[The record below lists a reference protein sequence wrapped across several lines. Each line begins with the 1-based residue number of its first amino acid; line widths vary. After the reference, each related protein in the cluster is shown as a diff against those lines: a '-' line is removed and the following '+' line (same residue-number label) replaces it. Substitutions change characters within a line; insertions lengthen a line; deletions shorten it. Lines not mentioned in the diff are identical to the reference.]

1 VPELDGTNMDFTKL
15 RAAAL
20 KDGDDEEAVTVNT
33 RALID
38 KVLARYSGEW
48 TTLRELL
55 QNAADAQATSVTIK
69 FETLPSASV
78 PLSNTTNQSEILKH
92 VLLHH
97 TLRRLLVSNNGQAF
111 GVNDWS
117 RLKRIAEGNPDEAK
131 IGAFGVGFY
140 SVFADCEEPFV
151 SSGDQAMAFY
161 WKGNS
166 LFTRKLQLPPEE
178 ANPATSFV
186 LDYRN
191 TTTPMPN
198 LLSISQFLATSL
210 TFVALQNIELWV
222 DDWKIISLQK
232 KAASSVP
239 VPIARDVET
248 KTKEGLMQVRS
259 MDRESVQMDAAF
271 MNVVGWKPSIA
282 APRPGSY
289 ESGYGASSSDVPS
302 LRSFFSRLTTS
313 TKETQQ
319 KTKAMRDAQAMQEI
333 VLEDLTAVTTAHV
346 FLRVTTAVVKTSVS
360 SSFAS
365 ELERATKKPPPKT
378 TKLAIL
384 TSSYDETAASAKE
397 DLVAKTVDVFSSVL
411 PSKKPGG
418 RIFIGFPTHQT
429 TGAGMHLSAPSVIP
443 TVERESIDLNA
454 RWVRTWNIEM
464 LRVAGIMARLAFA
477 NEMADLS
484 AKFKRAVE
492 LAGNKINK
500 ELIAQFLPESLY
512 TLQTFTFGDST
523 PSSQVSQIIE
533 EAFWTTY
540 RKPFIE
546 IYSTQGVL
554 PTTNVRLA
562 LEDLSFVEGIP
573 VVPDGIANEP
583 FVNKLKDFGLL
594 TEITISDVRK
604 ELGSKALNKPQLIQ
618 FIGWA
623 GRKAINGDLDM
634 PTIQALMD
642 VAVATTG
649 DEGQGAVIALGS
661 IKNYHNVN
669 KIPADMPLPPTAIPF
684 ELTRQSSVNELHA
697 LSWEPLEIIPWLR
710 FVIETND
717 RRSPEQS
724 LTSSVK
730 FAAQVL
736 AILSRNWESLQQ
748 SKIAVAGL
756 LKNLTIIPTTAGMK
770 LPGEAFF
777 PSVKLFD
784 DLPTVTSCPGVKEK
798 FLAAIGVR
806 KTVDLETIFS
816 RLLSPTPDDKV
827 GEISPHKRH
836 MEVIKYLASVKDDIP
851 PEELKRLKNSQ
862 ICPAEAGPEGRE
874 NTLGTA
880 RLYRVSEL
888 YEPKDP
894 LRSLGLP
901 ILQWPGQSGNYRPG
915 TPEAR
920 FLSSLGL
927 RPYPSVPELIEMM
940 SSSDVKLRNKAMTY
954 FIANH
959 HTNGYAS
966 FDVFSTTKQFLPLQ
980 GTQRLVSP
988 AECFTNEKCAVLGFN
1003 ILLNELHIHANVSY
1017 ENLQSSPTANRI
1029 SEIWRSC
1036 KPTHHRV
1043 C

>member
-1 VPELDGTNMDFTKL
+1 MDFTKL

-20 KDGDDEEAVTVNT
+20 RDGDDEEAVTVNT

-55 QNAADAQATSVTIK
+55 QNAADAQATTVTIK

-78 PLSNTTNQSEILKH
+78 PLSNTTNQSEVLKH

-97 TLRRLLVSNNGQAF
+97 TLRRLLVSNDGLPF
-111 GVNDWS
+111 GVNDWA
-117 RLKRIAEGNPDEAK
+117 RLKRIAEGNPDETK

-166 LFTRKLQLPPEE
+166 LFTRKLQIPAEE
-178 ANPATSFV
+178 ANPNTSFV

-232 KAASSVP
+232 KAAPSVEI
-239 VPIARDVET
+239 PIARDVET

-259 MDRESVQMDAAF
+259 MDRESVQMDATF
-271 MNVVGWKPSIA
+271 MNVVGWKPSLTV
-282 APRPGSY
+282 PKPGTY
-289 ESGYGASSSDVPS
+289 DSGYGSNSTDVPS
-302 LRSFFSRLTTS
+302 LRSFFSRLTS
-313 TKETQQ
+313 SSSHTQL
-319 KTKAMRDAQAMQEI
+319 KTKAMREAQALQEV
-333 VLEDLTAVTTAHV
+333 VLEDLTALTTAHV
-346 FLRVTTAVVKTSVS
+346 FLRVTTAVVRTSVS
-360 SSFAS
+360 ASFAS

-397 DLVAKTVDVFSSVL
+397 SAVSKAVDIFSSVL

-464 LRVAGIMARLAFA
+464 LRVAGIMTRLAFA

-484 AKFKRAVE
+484 EKFKRAAE
-492 LAGNKINK
+492 LAGHGTKVKK
-500 ELIAQFLPESLY
+500 EQIAEFMPEALHI
-512 TLQTFTFGDST
+512 LRTFTFGDST
-523 PSSQVSQIIE
+523 PSSQVSHIIE
-533 EAFWTTY
+533 EAFWTAY
-540 RKPFIE
+540 KKPFIE
-546 IYSTQGVL
+546 VYSTRGVL

-562 LEDLSFVEGIP
+562 KEDLSGFVEGIP
-573 VVPDGIANEP
+573 VVPEALVEEG
-583 FVNKLKDFGLL
+583 FVNKLKEFGLI
-594 TEITISDVRK
+594 TDITISDVK
-604 ELGSKALNKPQLIQ
+604 QELEAKALNKSQLIQ

-623 GRKAINGDLDM
+623 GRKAITGDIDG
-634 PTIQALMD
+634 PTINSLME
-642 VAVATTG
+642 VAVATVG
-649 DEGQGAVIALGS
+649 EEDQGGVIALGS
-661 IKNYHNVN
+661 IKNYLNVN
-669 KIPADMPLPPTAIPF
+669 KIPAEVPTPPSTIPF
-684 ELTRQSSVNELHA
+684 QFTRQSSSNELQA
-697 LSWEPLEIIPWLR
+697 LGWEPLEIVPWLR
-710 FVIETND
+710 FLIETNNTRD
-717 RRSPEQS
+717 ASQN
-724 LTSSVK
+724 LTASVR

-736 AILSRNWESLQQ
+736 AILSKSWDTLSQ
-748 SKIAVAGL
+748 SSKTTVVEL
-756 LKNLTIIPTTAGMK
+756 LRYITVIPTTSGMK
-770 LPGEAFF
+770 QPGDAFF

-816 RLLSPTPDDKV
+816 RLLTPAPDAKE
-827 GEISPHKRH
+827 GEISTNKRH

-851 PEELKRLKNSQ
+851 AEDLKKLKNSR
-862 ICPAEAGPEGRE
+862 ICPAEAGPRGQE
-874 NTLGTA
+874 NTLATA
-880 RLYRVSEL
+880 KLYRVSEL
-888 YEPKDP
+888 FEPKETLRNLRLP
-894 LRSLGLP
+894 LLH
-901 ILQWPGQSGNYRPG
+901 WPGQLNNYRPG
-915 TPEAR
+915 SVEGR
-920 FLSSLGL
+920 FLTMLGL
-927 RPYPSVPELIEMM
+927 RAYPSVPELIDMM
-940 SSSDVKLRNKAMTY
+940 ASGEVELRNRAMVY

-959 HTNGYAS
+959 NINHYDA
-966 FDVFSTTKQFLPLQ
+966 FDVFSTTKPFLPLQ
-980 GTQRLVSP
+980 GDGSRLVSP

-1003 ILLNELHIHANVSY
+1003 ILKRELHNHASVSGY
-1017 ENLQSSPTANRI
+1017 KCYYVNF
-1029 SEIWRSC
+1029 
-1036 KPTHHRV
+1036 
-1043 C
+1043 

>member
-1 VPELDGTNMDFTKL
+1 MDFTKL

-78 PLSNTTNQSEILKH
+78 PLSNTTNQSEVLKH

-97 TLRRLLVSNNGQAF
+97 TLRRLLVSNNGLPF

-117 RLKRIAEGNPDEAK
+117 RLKRIAEGNPDETK

-210 TFVALQNIELWV
+210 TFVALENIELWV

-232 KAASSVP
+232 KAAPSVP

-248 KTKEGLMQVRS
+248 RTKEGLMQVKS
-259 MDRESVQMDAAF
+259 MYRESVQMDATF

-282 APRPGSY
+282 APKPGSY
-289 ESGYGASSSDVPS
+289 EAGYGSNSSDVPS
-302 LRSFFSRLTTS
+302 LRSFFSRLTSS
-313 TKETQQ
+313 TIPTQQ
-319 KTKAMRDAQAMQEI
+319 KTKTMREAQAMQDI
-333 VLEDLTAVTTAHV
+333 VLENLTAQTSAHV
-346 FLRVTTAVVKTSVS
+346 FLRVTTASVKTSVS
-360 SSFAS
+360 ASFAS
-365 ELERATKKPPPKT
+365 ELERATKKAPPKT
-378 TKLAIL
+378 TNLAIL

-397 DLVAKTVDVFSSVL
+397 NPVAKAVDVFSSVL
-411 PSKKPGG
+411 PGKKPGG

-484 AKFKRAVE
+484 AKLKRAAE
-492 LAGNKINK
+492 LVGNKLTK

-512 TLQTFTFGDST
+512 TLRTFTFGDST

-546 IYSTQGVL
+546 IYSSQGVL

-562 LEDLSFVEGIP
+562 LEDLSGFVEGIP
-573 VVPDGIANEP
+573 VVPDALVNEP
-583 FVNKLKDFGLL
+583 FVNKLKDFGLI
-594 TEITISDVRK
+594 TEITISDVKK
-604 ELGSKALNKPQLIQ
+604 ELEAKALSKSQLVQ

-623 GRKAINGDLDM
+623 GKKAINGDIDG
-634 PTIQALMD
+634 PTIHTLMD
-642 VAVATTG
+642 VAVATMS
-649 DEGQGAVIALGS
+649 DEGQGGIIALGS
-661 IKNYHNVN
+661 IKNYLNVN
-669 KIPADMPLPPTAIPF
+669 KIPADVPIPPTTIPF
-684 ELTRQSSVNELHA
+684 QFTCQSSANELQA
-697 LSWEPLEIIPWLR
+697 LGWEPLDIVPWLR
-710 FVIETND
+710 FLIETND
-717 RRSPEQS
+717 RRDADQS
-724 LTSSVK
+724 LVSSSK
-730 FAAQVL
+730 FAAKVL
-736 AILSRNWESLQQ
+736 AILSKSWDSPAVSSKEAVTSLLQH
-748 SKIAVAGL
+748 I
-756 LKNLTIIPTTAGMK
+756 TIVPTTSGMRK
-770 LPGEAFF
+770 PGDAFF
-777 PSVKLFD
+777 ASVKLFD
-784 DLPTVTSCPGVKEK
+784 DLPIVTSCPGVKEK

-806 KTVDLETIFS
+806 KTVDLETIFN
-816 RLLSPTPDDKV
+816 RLLSPSTDAKE
-827 GEISPHKRH
+827 GEISSHKRH

-851 PEELKRLKNSQ
+851 AEELKRLKNSQ
-862 ICPAEAGPEGRE
+862 ICPAEAGPKGQE
-874 NTLGTA
+874 NSLGTA

-888 YEPKDP
+888 FEPKDS
-894 LRSLGLP
+894 LRSLRLP
-901 ILQWPGQSGNYRPG
+901 ILQWPGQPGNYRPG
-915 TPEAR
+915 SQEGR
-920 FLSSLGL
+920 FLSALGL
-927 RPYPSVPELIEMM
+927 RAFPSVPELIDMM
-940 SSSDVKLRNKAMTY
+940 AASDIELRNKAMTY

-959 HTNGYAS
+959 HINGYAT
-966 FDVFSTTKQFLPLQ
+966 FDIFVTTKPFLPLL
-980 GTQRLVSP
+980 GEEKRLVSP

-1003 ILLNELHIHANVSY
+1003 ILIRELHIHANVS
-1017 ENLQSSPTANRI
+1017 
-1029 SEIWRSC
+1029 
-1036 KPTHHRV
+1036 
-1043 C
+1043 

>member
-1 VPELDGTNMDFTKL
+1 MDFTKL

-55 QNAADAQATSVTIK
+55 QNAADAQATSVTVK
-69 FETLPSASV
+69 FETLPSSSV
-78 PLSNTTNQSEILKH
+78 PISNTTNQSELLKH

-97 TLRRLLVSNNGQAF
+97 TLRRLLVSNNGQPF

-117 RLKRIAEGNPDEAK
+117 RLKRIAEGNPDEEK
-131 IGAFGVGFY
+131 VGAFGVGFY

-166 LFTRKLQLPPEE
+166 LFTRKLQLPVED
-178 ANPATSFV
+178 ANPDTSFV

-210 TFVALQNIELWV
+210 TFVALQSIDLWV
-222 DDWKIISLQK
+222 DGWKIISVQK
-232 KAASSVP
+232 KAAPGVA

-248 KTKEGLMQVRS
+248 RTKEGLMQVKS
-259 MDRESVQMDAAF
+259 MDRENVQMDATF
-271 MNVVGWKPSIA
+271 MNVVGWKPSIS
-282 APRPGSY
+282 APKPGSY
-289 ESGYGASSSDVPS
+289 DAGYGSNSSDMPS
-302 LRSFFSRLTTS
+302 LRSFFSRLTS
-313 TKETQQ
+313 TTNHTQL
-319 KTKAMRDAQAMQEI
+319 KTKAIRDAQAMQEI
-333 VLEDLTAVTTAHV
+333 VLEDLTALTSAHV
-346 FLRVTTAVVKTSVS
+346 FLRVTTAVIKTSIS
-360 SSFAS
+360 TSFAS

-384 TSSYDETAASAKE
+384 ASSYDETAASVKE
-397 DLVAKTVDVFSSVL
+397 NPVAQAVDVFSSVL

-429 TGAGMHLSAPSVIP
+429 TGAGMHLSAQSVIP

-484 AKFKRAVE
+484 AKVKRAKE
-492 LAGNKINK
+492 LAGHNATKNI
-500 ELIAQFLPESLY
+500 IAQFLPESLY

-562 LEDLSFVEGIP
+562 LEDLSGFVEGIP
-573 VVPDGIANEP
+573 VVPDTLVDEP
-583 FVNKLKDFGLL
+583 FVKKLKDFGLL
-594 TEITISDVRK
+594 TEITISDVKK
-604 ELGSKALNKPQLIQ
+604 ELEAKALSKTQLIQ

-623 GRKAINGDLDM
+623 GRKATKGDIDA
-634 PTIQALMD
+634 PTIRALME
-642 VAVATTG
+642 VAVATTE
-649 DEGQGAVIALGS
+649 EGQGGIIAMGI
-661 IKNYHNVN
+661 IKNYLNVN
-669 KIPADMPLPPTAIPF
+669 KIPGEVPIPPTTIPF
-684 ELTRQSSVNELHA
+684 QFTRQSSANELQA
-697 LSWEPLEIIPWLR
+697 LGWEPLEIVPWLR
-710 FVIETND
+710 FLIETND
-717 RRSPEQS
+717 RRDADQS
-724 LTSSVK
+724 LISSVK

-736 AILSRNWESLQQ
+736 AILSKSWDLLSPDSKGTTVNLLQH
-748 SKIAVAGL
+748 
-756 LKNLTIIPTTAGMK
+756 LTIVPTTSGMRQ
-770 LPGEAFF
+770 PGDAFF

-784 DLPTVTSCPGVKEK
+784 DLPIVTSCPGVKEK

-806 KTVDLETIFS
+806 KTVDLETIFN
-816 RLLSPTPDDKV
+816 RLLSPSADAKG
-827 GEISPHKRH
+827 GEISSHKRH

-851 PEELKRLKNSQ
+851 TEDLKRLRNSQ
-862 ICPAEAGPEGRE
+862 ICPAEAGTKGQE
-874 NTLGTA
+874 NALGTA
-880 RLYRVSEL
+880 RLYKVSEL
-888 YEPKDP
+888 FEPKDS
-894 LRSLGLP
+894 LRSLRLP
-901 ILQWPGQSGNYRPG
+901 ILQWPGQPGNYRPG
-915 TPEAR
+915 SPEGR
-920 FLSSLGL
+920 FLLSLGL
-927 RPYPSVPELIEMM
+927 RAYPSVPELIDMM
-940 SSSDVKLRNKAMTY
+940 ASSDIELRNRAMTY

-959 HTNGYAS
+959 HINGYTA
-966 FDVFSTTKQFLPLQ
+966 FNIFSSTKAFLPLL
-980 GTQRLVSP
+980 GDEKRLVSP
-988 AECFTNEKCAVLGFN
+988 AECFINEKSAVLGFN
-1003 ILLNELHIHANVSY
+1003 ILIRELHTHANVNESDPM
-1017 ENLQSSPTANRI
+1017 LTR
-1029 SEIWRSC
+1029 
-1036 KPTHHRV
+1036 
-1043 C
+1043 

>member
-1 VPELDGTNMDFTKL
+1 MDFTKL

-78 PLSNTTNQSEILKH
+78 ALSNTTNQPELLKH

-97 TLRRLLVSNNGQAF
+97 TLRRLVVSNDGLAF
-111 GVNDWS
+111 GVSDWS
-117 RLKRIAEGNPDEAK
+117 RLKRIAEGNPDETK

-140 SVFADCEEPFV
+140 SVFADCEDPFV
-151 SSGDQAMAFY
+151 SSGDHAMAFY

-166 LFTRKLQLPPEE
+166 LFTRKLQLPTEE
-178 ANPATSFV
+178 ANPGTSFV

-222 DDWKIISLQK
+222 DDWKIISLHK
-232 KAASSVP
+232 KAAPSIS

-248 KTKEGLMQVRS
+248 RTKEGLMQVSS
-259 MDRESVQMDAAF
+259 MDRESVQMDATF

-282 APRPGSY
+282 APKPGSY
-289 ESGYGASSSDVPS
+289 DSGYGSNSSDVPS
-302 LRSFFSRLTTS
+302 LRSFFSRLTSTTS
-313 TKETQQ
+313 HTLQ
-319 KTKAMRDAQAMQEI
+319 KTKAMREAQAMQDI
-333 VLEDLTAVTTAHV
+333 VLEDLTALTTTHV
-346 FLRVTTAVVKTSVS
+346 FLRVTTADIKTSVS
-360 SSFAS
+360 ASFAS
-365 ELERATKKPPPKT
+365 ELERATKKPPPKR

-397 DLVAKTVDVFSSVL
+397 DPVAKSVDIFSSVL
-411 PSKKPGG
+411 PGRKQGG

-484 AKFKRAVE
+484 AKIKRVAA
-492 LAGNKINK
+492 LDGNRISKD
-500 ELIAQFLPESLY
+500 LVAQFLPESLY
-512 TLQTFTFGDST
+512 TLRTFTFGDST

-540 RKPFIE
+540 KKPFIE

-562 LEDLSFVEGIP
+562 LEDISGFVEGIP
-573 VVPDGIANEP
+573 VVPDGIVNEP
-583 FVNKLKDFGLL
+583 FVSKLKDFGLL
-594 TEITISDVRK
+594 TEITISDVK
-604 ELGSKALNKPQLIQ
+604 MELEAKALSKSQLIQ

-623 GRKAINGDLDM
+623 GRKASNDDIDA
-634 PTIQALMD
+634 PTMNALMD
-642 VAVATTG
+642 VVVATMG
-649 DEGQGAVIALGS
+649 DEEQGGIIALGTV
-661 IKNYHNVN
+661 KNYLNVS
-669 KIPADMPLPPTAIPF
+669 KIPANMPLPPTTIPF
-684 ELTRQSSVNELHA
+684 QFTHQLPVTELHA
-697 LSWEPLEIIPWLR
+697 LGWEPLEIVPWLR
-710 FVIETND
+710 FLIETND
-717 RRSPEQS
+717 RRNADQS

-736 AILSRNWESLQQ
+736 AVLSRNWESLTH
-748 SKIAVAGL
+748 SKAIIISL
-756 LKNLTIIPTTAGMK
+756 LQHLTIVPTTAGMK
-770 LPGEAFF
+770 QPGEAFF

-784 DLPTVTSCPGVKEK
+784 DLPVVTSCQGVKEK

-806 KTVDLETIFS
+806 KTVDLETIFN
-816 RLLSPTPDDKV
+816 RLLSPSPGAKE
-827 GEISPHKRH
+827 GEISSHKRH

-851 PEELKRLKNSQ
+851 AEDLRRLKNSQ
-862 ICPAEAGPEGRE
+862 ICPAEAGPIGQE
-874 NTLGTA
+874 NSFGTA

-888 YEPKDP
+888 FEPKDT
-894 LRSLGLP
+894 LRSLRLP
-901 ILQWPGQSGNYRPG
+901 IIQWPGPSGNYRTG
-915 TPEAR
+915 SVEGR

-927 RPYPSVPELIEMM
+927 RPFPSVPELIDMM
-940 SSSDVKLRNKAMTY
+940 ASGDVELRNRALTY

-959 HTNGYAS
+959 HINGYAS
-966 FDVFSTTKQFLPLQ
+966 FDVYSTTKPFLPLF
-980 GTQRLVSP
+980 GDEQRLVSP
-988 AECFTNEKCAVLGFN
+988 VECFTNEKCAVLGFN
-1003 ILLNELHIHANVSY
+1003 ILIKELHIHANVS
-1017 ENLQSSPTANRI
+1017 
-1029 SEIWRSC
+1029 
-1036 KPTHHRV
+1036 
-1043 C
+1043 

>member
-1 VPELDGTNMDFTKL
+1 MAKTDGGAGANMDFAKL

-55 QNAADAQATSVTIK
+55 QNAADAQASSVTIK
-69 FETLPSASV
+69 FETLPSSSV

-92 VLLHH
+92 VLSNH
-97 TLRRLLVSNNGQAF
+97 TLKRLLVSNDGLPF

-117 RLKRIAEGNPDEAK
+117 RLKRIAEGNPDETK

-151 SSGDQAMAFY
+151 SSGSQAMAFY
-161 WKGNS
+161 WKENS
-166 LFTRKLQLPPEE
+166 LFTRKLQLPADE

-191 TTTPMPN
+191 ITTPMPN

-222 DDWKIISLQK
+222 DEWKIISLQK
-232 KAASSVP
+232 KAAPSVA
-239 VPIARDVET
+239 VPIARDVDT
-248 KTKEGLMQVRS
+248 KTKEGLMQVSS
-259 MDRESVQMDAAF
+259 MDRESVQMDATF

-282 APRPGSY
+282 ATKPGNY
-289 ESGYGASSSDVPS
+289 DTGYGSNSSDVPS
-302 LRSFFSRLTTS
+302 LRSFFSRLTSTTS
-313 TKETQQ
+313 TTQL
-319 KTKAMRDAQAMQEI
+319 KTKAMREAQAMQEI
-333 VLEDLTAVTTAHV
+333 VLEDLTALTTAHV

-360 SSFAS
+360 ASFAA

-397 DLVAKTVDVFSSVL
+397 NPVAKAVDIFSSVL

-454 RWVRTWNIEM
+454 RWVRTWNVEM
-464 LRVAGIMARLAFA
+464 LRVAGIMTRLAFA
-477 NEMADLS
+477 NEMADLA
-484 AKFKRAVE
+484 AKIKRAAE
-492 LAGNKINK
+492 AAGNKVTK
-500 ELIAQFLPESLY
+500 DLITKFYPEAQY

-546 IYSTQGVL
+546 IYSTQGIL
-554 PTTNVRLA
+554 PTTHVRLA
-562 LEDLSFVEGIP
+562 LEDLSGFVEGIP
-573 VVPDGIANEP
+573 VVPEGIANEP
-583 FVNKLKDFGLL
+583 FVKKLKDFGLL
-594 TEITISDVRK
+594 TEITISDVKK
-604 ELGSKALNKPQLIQ
+604 ELEAKALNKTQLIQ

-623 GRKAINGDLDM
+623 GRKAISGDIDG
-634 PTIQALMD
+634 PTIHSLME
-642 VAVATTG
+642 VAVATMS
-649 DEGQGAVIALGS
+649 DEGQGGIIALGS
-661 IKNYHNVN
+661 VKNYINVN
-669 KIPADMPLPPTAIPF
+669 KIPAEMPLPPTTIPF
-684 ELTRQSSVNELHA
+684 QFTRQSSANELQA
-697 LSWEPLEIIPWLR
+697 LGWEPLDIVPWLR
-710 FVIETND
+710 FLIETND
-717 RRSPEQS
+717 RRDADTNIT
-724 LTSSVK
+724 LSVK

-736 AILSRNWESLQQ
+736 AILSRSWDSLQQ
-748 SKIAVAGL
+748 SKVAVIGL
-756 LKNLTIIPTTAGMK
+756 LQHLPVVPTTAGMK
-770 LPGEAFF
+770 QPGEAFF

-784 DLPTVTSCPGVKEK
+784 DLPIVTSCPGVKEK

-806 KTVDLETIFS
+806 KTVDLETIFN
-816 RLLSPTPDDKV
+816 RLLGPSADAKE
-827 GEISPHKRH
+827 GEISSHKRH
-836 MEVIKYLASVKDDIP
+836 MEVIKYLASVRNDIP
-851 PEELKRLKNSQ
+851 PEDLKRLKSSP
-862 ICPAEAGPEGRE
+862 ICPAEAGPKGQE
-874 NTLGTA
+874 NSLGTA
-880 RLYRVSEL
+880 KLYRVSEL
-888 YEPKDP
+888 FEPKDS
-894 LRSLGLP
+894 LRSLRLP
-901 ILQWPGQSGNYRPG
+901 ILQWPGLAGSYRPG
-915 TPEAR
+915 SPEGQ

-927 RPYPSVPELIEMM
+927 RPHPSVPELVDMMASSNIE
-940 SSSDVKLRNKAMTY
+940 LRNNAMTY

-959 HTNGYAS
+959 HINGYAS
-966 FDVFSTTKQFLPLQ
+966 FDVFATTKPFLPLL
-980 GTQRLVSP
+980 GEKSRLVSP

-1003 ILLNELHIHANVSY
+1003 ILLKELHIHANVSNTY
-1017 ENLQSSPTANRI
+1017 PDI
-1029 SEIWRSC
+1029 D
-1036 KPTHHRV
+1036 
-1043 C
+1043 